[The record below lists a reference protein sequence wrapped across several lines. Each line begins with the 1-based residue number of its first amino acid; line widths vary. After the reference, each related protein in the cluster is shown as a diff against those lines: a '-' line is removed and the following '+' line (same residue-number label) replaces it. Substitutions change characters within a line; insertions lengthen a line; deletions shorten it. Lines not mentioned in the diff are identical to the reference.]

1 MQGRSNGWF
10 TGIKCCIVKITG
22 EAASA
27 NIEAMKVYTAE
38 FEAIVQNG
46 KYPED
51 LIFSINKTGLYW
63 KGMLSKTFSV
73 IEEKLVQRFKAVMA
87 KLLLIHEVMFHKL

>member
-1 MQGRSNGWF
+1 MRYLQGGSNGWF
-10 TGIKCCIVKITG
+10 TGIKCIVKITG

-51 LIFSINKTGLYW
+51 LIFSINETG
-63 KGMLSKTFSV
+63 
-73 IEEKLVQRFKAVMA
+73 
-87 KLLLIHEVMFHKL
+87 